1 MTTRWSCAKVD
12 KMWFCPPNA
21 SVQWAA
27 LVTKDIAM
35 LVIAW
40 LSNALIVI
48 SVLAVAATVI
58 AIGVKLGTKK

>member
-1 MTTRWSCAKVD
+1 
-12 KMWFCPPNA
+12 MWFCPPNA